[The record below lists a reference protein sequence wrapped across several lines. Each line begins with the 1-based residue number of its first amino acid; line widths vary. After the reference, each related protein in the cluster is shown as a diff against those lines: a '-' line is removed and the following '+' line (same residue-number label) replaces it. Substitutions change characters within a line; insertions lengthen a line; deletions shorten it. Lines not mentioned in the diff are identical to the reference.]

1 MRERTGSLSWVVTQC
16 NECRLSVEDIDLEKD
31 NDQNHFKKLSFTTP
45 ISYWV
50 PVLTG
55 SQRYQLEMTVLQIQC
70 GRYML
75 RKTHAQLISVL
86 PT

>member
-1 MRERTGSLSWVVTQC
+1 MPAI
-16 NECRLSVEDIDLEKD
+16 VEDLEKD

-55 SQRYQLEMTVLQIQC
+55 SQRYQLEILTIVILQIQC
-70 GRYML
+70 GG
-75 RKTHAQLISVL
+75 
-86 PT
+86 